1 MHFTQACQVLVKT
14 NVDSAI
20 RKDKPR
26 WSKADSSHFKVNLE
40 LKMTDRKPDYTIL
53 SCRFHW
59 TNTTNETQV
68 KARHWPD
75 IDTFE
80 CFVRH
85 VEVVTVVV
93 TDRALLTSAFWE
105 AEEDEMVVLVEEE
118 EEGEGGKVVDC
129 CGGRGGKVEAVVVLG
144 EGRCGGL
151 PRCELSCFA
160 ADPPPFCA
168 GLCLT
173 TFSSSIWVS
182 AVPWARPKSTSA
194 YL

>member
-1 MHFTQACQVLVKT
+1 MEQGKT
-14 NVDSAI
+14 NPNDPRQIAHTLRSIWSWKWLTENLITLFYHVAYI
-20 RKDKPR
+20 EQTTDK
-26 WSKADSSHFKVNLE
+26 
-40 LKMTDRKPDYTIL
+40 
-53 SCRFHW
+53 
-59 TNTTNETQV
+59 TQV
-68 KARHWPD
+68 KARHWLN

-118 EEGEGGKVVDC
+118 EEGEGGKAVDC

-144 EGRCGGL
+144 EGRCGAL

-160 ADPPPFCA
+160 VGPPPFCA

-173 TFSSSIWVS
+173 IFSSSIWVS